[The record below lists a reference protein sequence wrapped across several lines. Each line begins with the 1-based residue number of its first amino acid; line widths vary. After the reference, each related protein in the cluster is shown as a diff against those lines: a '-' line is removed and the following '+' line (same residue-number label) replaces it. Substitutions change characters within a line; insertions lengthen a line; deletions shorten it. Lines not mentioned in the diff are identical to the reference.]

1 MTLEQL
7 LDAVSTLDYR
17 LVSLS
22 DMSVVAQPRWWATLH
37 SADLIKFGEGSTP
50 YEALGL
56 ALASTPR
63 PLRIKYD
70 ARPSQ
75 IDDLM
80 NLVGLTQ
87 TGKHEY
93 ETTTLRVR
101 LS

>member
-7 LDAVSTLDYR
+7 LDAVTSLDYH
-17 LVSLS
+17 LISLS
-22 DMSVVAQPRWWATLH
+22 DMSVIGQPRWWATLH
-37 SADLIKFGEGSTP
+37 DSDSMKFGEGSTP
-50 YEALGL
+50 HEALGI
-56 ALASTPR
+56 ALASDPR